1 MIKSR
6 PIINVAYLRDAAEV
20 SPCLCDRLIS
30 FSPLYYQNIKN
41 IALPLCILTL
51 TAITTSLK
59 AEEEGSFGVT
69 NFAFSSY
76 LGTGFYST
84 SGQDV
89 FVIQLPFS
97 FQIRQMTDEEAGW
110 KLRLPLTIG
119 IINLDGT
126 FDGIGLD
133 STPRTDAL
141 PELDDVTT
149 LTFLPGIEYQYPVTP
164 DWNVRPFFDY
174 GFARDFNYTNNIL
187 IIGTGISSY
196 YDFYEDDTRKFTL
209 INKFIYAREGSKNS
223 GENTDYT
230 LIETGINYRI
240 TTDHVWGDKQ
250 VYVNPYFI
258 YFYYPDDLVL
268 LERTTTPIRVGNER
282 EIGFTLSNLPDMLF
296 LENPELGFGIRRG
309 SGVTAYRLV
318 FGVPF

>member
-1 MIKSR
+1 MMT
-6 PIINVAYLRDAAEV
+6 EGG
-20 SPCLCDRLIS
+20 PCLHDRLIS
-30 FSPLYYQNIKN
+30 FAPLYYRNIKN
-41 IALPLCILTL
+41 IVLLLCLLTS

-84 SGQDV
+84 SDQDV
-89 FVIQLPFS
+89 FVIQFPFS
-97 FQIRQMTDEEAGW
+97 YQIREMTDEQAGW
-110 KLRLPLTIG
+110 KLRLPVTIG
-119 IINLDGT
+119 IVNLENTLDGV
-126 FDGIGLD
+126 GLD
-133 STPRTDAL
+133 SSPRTDSL
-141 PELDDVTT
+141 PELNDVTT
-149 LTFLPGIEYQYPVTP
+149 LPFLPGIEYQYPVTP
-164 DWNVRPFFDY
+164 DWKVLPFFDY

-187 IIGTGISSY
+187 IIGTGLSSY
-196 YDFYEDDTRKFTL
+196 YDFYEDDTKKFTL
-209 INKFIYAREGSKNS
+209 INKFIYTRESSKNS
-223 GENTDYT
+223 GENSDYT
-230 LIETGINYRI
+230 LIETGINYRV
-240 TTDHVWGDKQ
+240 TTDHVWGDNRI
-250 VYVNPYFI
+250 YVNPYFI

-268 LERTTTPIRVGNER
+268 LERTTKPIRVGNER